1 MRHLV
6 FGLVV
11 ALLLSLSIGASG
23 SGSQSPMAFIPG
35 SMSNSVAVIDKG
47 RNQVAGTFDIWDN
60 GGNATPFGDAVSPD
74 GVRVFVANVMSG
86 NVMGLDAK
94 PHVILADIPV

>member
-35 SMSNSVAVIDKG
+35 SMSNSIAVIDKG
-47 RNQVAGTFDIWDN
+47 RNQVAATFGIWDN
-60 GGNATPFGDAVSPD
+60 GANATPFGGAVSPA
-74 GVRVFVANVMSG
+74 GFRVFVSNFIIG
-86 NVMGLDAK
+86 NVV
-94 PHVILADIPV
+94 VIAAQTHGIRA